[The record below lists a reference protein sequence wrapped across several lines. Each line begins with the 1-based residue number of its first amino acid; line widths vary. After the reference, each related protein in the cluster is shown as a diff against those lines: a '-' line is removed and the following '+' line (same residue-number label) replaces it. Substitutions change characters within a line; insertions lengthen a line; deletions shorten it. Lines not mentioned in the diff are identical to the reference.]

1 MPFFQRHNRKIH
13 LQLARVPPSLICF
26 NNTGSNL
33 LFLPLLIRLRIAS
46 SSCCAAMP
54 PSRIKDSPAMSYIT
68 RPHSYW
74 PLFIKFQQSLYLWR
88 RTLFFGG
95 SPGGHFK
102 KPVSFTLPVP
112 VCIFLLYS
120 IYITTF
126 FQIHFTSI
134 ECRMC
139 QCSVKGKK
147 VRVPKA
153 LYADA
158 SVCGEFL
165 VSFSL
170 GVIFLSN

>member
-1 MPFFQRHNRKIH
+1 MPIQMPFFQRHNRKTH

-54 PSRIKDSPAMSYIT
+54 PSRLKDSPAMSYIT

-74 PLFIKFQQSLYLWR
+74 PLFIKFQQSLYLWWC
-88 RTLFFGG
+88 TLFFGG
-95 SPGGHFK
+95 SPGG
-102 KPVSFTLPVP
+102 TLEEACKFYLACP
-112 VCIFLLYS
+112 CLYLS
-120 IYITTF
+120 SVFNLYHNF

-139 QCSVKGKK
+139 QCSVNGRK
-147 VRVPKA
+147 VRVPE
-153 LYADA
+153 DCMQMTQF
-158 SVCGEFL
+158 V
-165 VSFSL
+165 VSFWFRFPW
-170 GVIFLSN
+170 V